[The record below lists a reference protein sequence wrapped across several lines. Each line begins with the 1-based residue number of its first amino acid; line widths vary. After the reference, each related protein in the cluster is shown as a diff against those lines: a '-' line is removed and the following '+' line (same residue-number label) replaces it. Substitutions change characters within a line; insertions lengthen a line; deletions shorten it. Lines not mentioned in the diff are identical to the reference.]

1 MAKAKKTET
10 LAPVQTGLSV
20 TTAEE
25 SRFYQL
31 AAIVDKG
38 MESFIEVGKAL
49 MELRDGKS
57 YKAAGYETFEDLCQR
72 GFGICR
78 DMAYRTI
85 NASALTVKMSTIVD
99 IPNEGTARE
108 LLKIKDEAV
117 QLAVAKRAKEMVV
130 EQHGE
135 CLAISSANVKAAKAE
150 LIPTAAKAKPI
161 KAEVVT
167 PNLPTETDQ
176 IIAVRTLSAVDPLI
190 QKIAAEDGLS
200 TATATP
206 TQLLAILF
214 RAYATRS
221 SS

>member
-1 MAKAKKTET
+1 
-10 LAPVQTGLSV
+10 
-20 TTAEE
+20 
-25 SRFYQL
+25 
-31 AAIVDKG
+31 
-38 MESFIEVGKAL
+38 
-49 MELRDGKS
+49 
-57 YKAAGYETFEDLCQR
+57 
-72 GFGICR
+72 
-78 DMAYRTI
+78 MAYRTI